1 MFSRHKLIN
10 GVYVSSE
17 DPIDT
22 YCEWQVPQ
30 LPVVNTLALNLADTN
45 ETLDLVHATQTDS
58 PLELRKITRIKCCTS
73 LSHAAKPVI
82 APNLSN
88 LSLLPS

>member
-1 MFSRHKLIN
+1 MN

-22 YCEWQVPQ
+22 FCEWQVPQ
-30 LPVVNTLALNLADTN
+30 LPVMNTLALNWADTN
-45 ETLDLVHATQTDS
+45 ETLDLVHATQTDP
-58 PLELRKITRIKCCTS
+58 PLEIRNITRIKRCPS

-88 LSLLPS
+88 LSLYLPRKHASQ